1 MLAKILFVTVA
12 VMVFAIT
19 VAFAADDYTLV
30 YDQVGMDG
38 GYSDTGD
45 YQVVDML
52 FSTGV
57 EGGAQDSTD
66 YSVTPTTGDTS
77 SGTSSVECWM
87 LYSF

>member
-1 MLAKILFVTVA
+1 MSKTTLFIMA
-12 VMVFAIT
+12 VMVVAMSA
-19 VAFAADDYTLV
+19 AFAADDYTLV

-57 EGGAQDSTD
+57 EGGAQGSTD
-66 YSVTPTTGDTS
+66 YSVTPTTGVTTEDTS
-77 SGTSSVECWM
+77 AVECWM